1 MESQLMLLFGKKIAS
16 GRLDFKQRP
25 LAESKRKELAQ

>member
-16 GRLDFKQRP
+16 GWLNSEQRP
-25 LAESKRKELAQ
+25 LAESKRKELA